1 MQPDEHLKP
10 LQPYHKTTAI
20 NELLVNDMNLVE
32 SSLCTST
39 SPPFPSL
46 MSTAAILA
54 TRALYCAKDD
64 VPINIMEL
72 MTSLRRCSGFT
83 WSRGLLPETA
93 CFYRSKRAE
102 LPRQSIVSTT
112 TAGYLFYSILYLAH
126 T

>member
-20 NELLVNDMNLVE
+20 NELLVNAMNLVE

-93 CFYRSKRAE
+93 CFYRSKRAV
-102 LPRQSIVSTT
+102 LPRQSIASTT
-112 TAGYLFYSILYLAH
+112 TAGYLAPTPYPLS
-126 T
+126 